1 MGALTCK
8 DCRHW
13 QPPLPEDERAY
24 RAFLA
29 GYGRRVKH
37 PSGYCRHFQHR
48 PGETTR
54 SAETRA
60 HQPACRNFAA
70 RPTPPAEPLPG
81 IGTPHPDAW
90 STVWRGNGVAWQGP
104 ERHLPSRF
112 RDPDERQIGL
122 GL

>member
-13 QPPLPEDERAY
+13 QQPLPEDERAY

-37 PSGYCRHFQHR
+37 PSGYCRHFQLR

-60 HQPACRNFAA
+60 HQPVCRNFAA
-70 RPTPPAEPLPG
+70 RPTPPVESSPG
-81 IGTPHPDAW
+81 IRTPHPDAW
-90 STVWRGNGVAWQGP
+90 TTVWSGNAIVWQGP
-104 ERHLPSRF
+104 ERHLPPRF